1 MAPLQWRSL
10 MVTIEF
16 LGPIQKEK
24 ISLKASSLNDVAV
37 YLSADEELKSWL
49 ESCAVAVNDTMVT
62 DLNTVL
68 KSGDRV
74 SLLPP
79 VCGG

>member
-1 MAPLQWRSL
+1 
-10 MVTIEF
+10 MVKVEF
-16 LGPIQKEK
+16 LGPIQKDTL
-24 ISLKASSLNDVAV
+24 SLEAKTLNDVAEQ
-37 YLSADEELKSWL
+37 LSTDAELKSWL
-49 ESCAVAVNDTMVT
+49 ENCAVAVNDTMVM

-68 KSGDRV
+68 KDGDKV

>member
-1 MAPLQWRSL
+1 MI
-10 MVTIEF
+10 TIEF

-24 ISLKASSLNDVAV
+24 IKVEAATLNDVAQH
-37 YLSADEELKSWL
+37 LSQDTELKTWI
-49 ESCAVAVNDTMVT
+49 ETCAVAVNDVMVM
-62 DLNTVL
+62 DLNTKL
-68 KSGDRV
+68 NSGDRV

>member
-1 MAPLQWRSL
+1 MEYC

-16 LGPIQKEK
+16 LGPIQKEN
-24 ISLKASSLNDVAV
+24 ISLEAASLQDVAKH
-37 YLSADEELKSWL
+37 LSEDAELKTWL
-49 ESCAVAVNDTMVT
+49 DTCAVAVNDTMVM
-62 DLNTVL
+62 DLNTAL

>member
-1 MAPLQWRSL
+1 

-16 LGPIQKEK
+16 LGPIQKEN
-24 ISLKASSLNDVAV
+24 ISLEADTLNDVAE
-37 YLSADEELKSWL
+37 YLSKDEELKSWI
-49 ESCAVAVNDTMVT
+49 ETCAVAVNDTMVM
-62 DLNTVL
+62 DLNTKL
-68 KSGDRV
+68 QSGDKV

>member
-1 MAPLQWRSL
+1 MEYCV
-10 MVTIEF
+10 VTIEF
-16 LGPIQKEK
+16 LGPIQKEN
-24 ISLKASSLNDVAV
+24 ISLEASSLNDVAQH
-37 YLSADEELKSWL
+37 LSKDAELKTWL
-49 ESCAVAVNDTMVT
+49 DSCAVAVNDTMVM
-62 DLNTVL
+62 DLNTEL

>member
-1 MAPLQWRSL
+1 MIK
-10 MVTIEF
+10 IEF
-16 LGPIQKEK
+16 LGPLNKDSISIEADTLKDVSEYLKKDETIAPWLEK
-24 ISLKASSLNDVAV
+24 VAV
-37 YLSADEELKSWL
+37 AINDEIVK
-49 ESCAVAVNDTMVT
+49 DI
-62 DLNTVL
+62 NTPL

>member
-1 MAPLQWRSL
+1 
-10 MVTIEF
+10 MVTVEF
-16 LGPIQKEK
+16 LGPIQKDNLQLEA
-24 ISLKASSLNDVAV
+24 LTLNDVAEH
-37 YLSADEELKSWL
+37 LSKDSELKSWL
-49 ESCAVAVNDTMVT
+49 ENCAVAVNDTMVM

-68 KSGDRV
+68 KDGDKV